1 MLKRG
6 RLRDDLREFSLT
18 SPLQRDRLSIEKGS
32 KKVAGSSA
40 MENRPD
46 VAIPDTTLAVRRAHC
61 LRLILCSR

>member
-40 MENRPD
+40 MENRPEPIPD
-46 VAIPDTTLAVRRAHC
+46 MAIPDAANSRPRF
-61 LRLILCSR
+61 CSR